1 MRPIDK
7 RGGRA
12 GRLLPAGVVALMALL
27 AAAGAVSQVRPEGN
41 PAAYDIVIRHG
52 RVLDG
57 AGNPWISADVAI
69 RDGKIVKIGVVPAP
83 GRREIDAAGRF
94 VSPGWIDMLDQ
105 SSEVL
110 LRNGLAENKVRM
122 GVTTAIGGEGGTPSL
137 SQSGESDASGGIG
150 DIIPYFN
157 RLDRQGIS
165 LNFGIYYNEAQ
176 ARSAVLGPGNRR
188 PGPGELKRMKDMMAA
203 AMEAG
208 VLGMSTALIYPPG
221 SFASTEE
228 LIEMARVAGACGGLY
243 ASHIRGEGKELVQ
256 AVTEAV
262 EIGEKAGLP
271 VEIFHFK
278 AAYRPARGTLMS
290 EAIRT
295 IEEARGRGVDVA
307 ADIYPYDASGSG
319 LENTIPGWVFDDGP
333 QTART
338 RLGDPAVRDRLK
350 KELETGSPGWWNI
363 VEASGGWENIVVR
376 SAENPANARF
386 EGKSV
391 AEIGRLWG
399 KNPADAAW
407 DLVLQARGRVAAVY
421 FQMNETDIET
431 ALRRPWVS
439 IGSDGGAAQAAGQ
452 VDDSHLAHPRSYGT
466 FPRIIARYVRDRGVL
481 SLEDA
486 VRKMS
491 GWPAGRLGLTERGLI
506 KERFWADIV
515 VFDLKTI
522 QDRATFDQP
531 TQFPSGIDYVVVN
544 GVIVVDEGRHTG
556 SRPGRVLYGKGRRG
570 GANSPR

>member
-12 GRLLPAGVVALMALL
+12 GRLLPFGAIVLITLL
-27 AAAGAVSQVRPEGN
+27 AAAGATSGSRPEQS
-41 PAAYDIVIRHG
+41 PPAYDLVIRHG
-52 RVLDG
+52 RILDG

-69 RDGKIVKIGVVPAP
+69 RDGKIVKIGVVPAA

-105 SSEVL
+105 SGEVL
-110 LRNGLAENKVRM
+110 LRNGLAENKVLM
-122 GVTTAIGGEGGTPSL
+122 GVTTAIGGEGGTPSF
-137 SQSGESDASGGIG
+137 SRSGESDSSGGIA
-150 DIIPYFN
+150 DILPFFE
-157 RLDRQGIS
+157 RLERQGIS
-165 LNFGIYYNEAQ
+165 LNCATYYNEAQ

-203 AMEAG
+203 AMESG
-208 VLGMSTALIYPPG
+208 VLGLSTALIYPPG

-228 LIEMARVAGACGGLY
+228 LIEMARVAGSYGGLY

-256 AVTEAV
+256 AVAEAV
-262 EIGEKAGLP
+262 AIGEKAGLP

-278 AAYRPARGTLMS
+278 AAFRPARGALMS

-295 IEEARGRGVDVA
+295 IEEARGRGIDVA

-319 LENTIPGWVFDDGP
+319 LENTIPGWVYEDGP

-338 RLGDPAVRDRLK
+338 RLGDPAIRDRLK

-399 KNPADAAW
+399 KHPADAAW
-407 DLVLQARGRVAAVY
+407 DLVLQAHGRVAAVY
-421 FQMNETDIET
+421 FQMNEADVET

-439 IGSDGGAAQAAGQ
+439 IGSDGGAAEAAGQ

-466 FPRIIARYVRDRGVL
+466 FPRILARYVRDRGIL

-491 GWPAGRLGLTERGLI
+491 GWPAGRLGLTRRGLI
-506 KERFWADIV
+506 REGFWADVV

-522 QDRATFDQP
+522 QDRATFEQP
-531 TQFPSGIDYVVVN
+531 TQFPAGVDYVVVN
-544 GVIVVDEGRHTG
+544 GVLVVDGGRHTG

-570 GANSPR
+570 GADS